1 MRSLLTFILLLTT
14 CTVAWGQEPV
24 IRLLEGRLK
33 LQLGTEARFLTH
45 NDPQNPLE
53 VKLLV
58 GEQMQTGVGTQA
70 EVSLRGGEEIIKMRS
85 GTLLTVSTLDEQA
98 TKLFMPVGDAQ
109 FEVDPNRAIKRLFQV
124 QTNTSIASV
133 TGTRFGIRA
142 KVKKIGQ
149 AAKTGLITIAGKVG
163 LAPVSA
169 PNVQVE
175 VNAGEASQV
184 EDGKAPTAPISV
196 PPEVLASVDEGGGGD
211 ALDTMTF
218 PPAPDLD
225 AAGDQQ
231 QASGGGE
238 ADGGGQPEEPTIA
251 LDEIIESVGDA
262 VGDAAEASAA
272 GAGATI
278 TLSISSPKEN

>member
-1 MRSLLTFILLLTT
+1 MRSFLSIFLLLASLTS
-14 CTVAWGQEPV
+14 AWGQEPV

-184 EDGKAPTAPISV
+184 EEGKAPTAPISV

-218 PPAPDLD
+218 PPAPDIEQ
-225 AAGDQQ
+225 AAAEQQ
-231 QASGGGE
+231 VSGGGE
-238 ADGGGQPEEPTIA
+238 ADVVQPEEPTID
-251 LDEIIESVGDA
+251 LDEIVESVGDA
-262 VGDAAEASAA
+262 VDDAADAVAA
-272 GAGATI
+272 GALPKI
-278 TLSISSPKEN
+278 TVYEEE

>member
-1 MRSLLTFILLLTT
+1 MRPFLSIFLLLASLTS
-14 CTVAWGQEPV
+14 AWGQEPV

-133 TGTRFGIRA
+133 TGTRFSLKA
-142 KVKKIGQ
+142 AAKKIGQ
-149 AAKTGLITIAGKVG
+149 AAKTGMITIAGKVG

-184 EDGKAPTAPISV
+184 EEGKAPTAPISV

-262 VGDAAEASAA
+262 VGDAAEASVA
-272 GAGATI
+272 GALPKI
-278 TLSISSPKEN
+278 TVYEEE